1 MNKTYRLIWN
11 ETLNTWVAVAETV
24 RSRGK
29 RSSGTLLLAAALSA
43 VLPAPT
49 FAAPPAANQLPTG
62 GQIVGGSGAIA
73 QSSAAMTVTQ
83 TSQRMIANWQS
94 FDIGSQ
100 ASVRFNQPSATSVAL
115 NRVLNQNSTQIL
127 GRLSANGHVMLVNP
141 AGIVFDIGSQVDVG
155 ALTASTLAISDASF
169 MAGRHQFA
177 REAGALAGSIV
188 NQSRIVTPDGGIVA
202 LIAPV
207 VQNEGSIETPKGS
220 TLLAAGALI
229 DNSGSR

>member
-43 VLPAPT
+43 AALSAVLPAPT
-49 FAAPPAANQLPTG
+49 FAAPPAANQLPMG

-73 QSSAAMTVTQ
+73 Q

-94 FDIGSQ
+94 FDTGSQ

-115 NRVLNQNSTQIL
+115 NRVLNQNPTQIL

-169 MAGRHQFA
+169 MAGRYQFA
-177 REAGALAGSIV
+177 REAGALAGSIN
-188 NQSRIVTPDGGIVA
+188 NQGRIVTPDGGVVA